1 MGLGYRFWAALLALS
16 LVLGFGCA
24 PQKIP
29 PPPSPEQQFAR
40 LQDRAE
46 DAWTNGRYGLSES
59 LYLRVLEKEGL
70 DRKTRVQA
78 WERAAASALRAGK
91 VQKSREHLQAWAGE
105 MPGARQTWAWLRIDA
120 LSHED
125 PGRIESRLSSLM
137 ESPDIPWRV
146 RQEAAW
152 FLTRRFLDQDEPA
165 RAWGVQER
173 IYGLAESREQKFE
186 LEDEFLKL
194 MSTFEESEWSRVE
207 PSLADADPGRYPY
220 ALLKWELA
228 MKRFLFGRASWTD
241 TWQEL
246 TMILGSAELTDL
258 ERLKMELAFLEEY
271 YQRPFFG
278 VALLLPLS
286 GGYQDIGWKVL
297 RGAEVAQY
305 QLSRLGL
312 NVQVR
317 TINTEADGWLDQ
329 LRSLPSGFS
338 LVGGPLRGRIWETV
352 VQNNLQDK
360 RTFFAFRSTLAPA
373 EEGIDGYRF
382 FPSHGDQVRPLIQ
395 AAMEELGIDRFGI
408 LYPKGEY
415 GRRMASAFWKET
427 VNHQGRLTGLAGY
440 RQDEPSDW
448 KQDVADFLR
457 VPEEF
462 FQEREDNGQDAN
474 ATRVNR
480 EDPDFGAVFIPDSFH
495 HAQILIPEF
504 YFFDEDRLVFL
515 GPALWSQQARHVS
528 KLDRQFYQLAL
539 MPGAWWANNP
549 DPAMDNLR
557 NLLQDTVQGEPDFW
571 VSLGFD
577 FLRFAHRVFSRDAAH
592 KGRDLNQRLADLQ
605 DFSWSMAPLEW
616 NEYGQA
622 SQDLYLFELRGDRMI
637 RADVKS
643 MNGLLEKRREL
654 HEKRH
659 GSARDQGRAAGGP
672 DPAE

>member
-1 MGLGYRFWAALLALS
+1 MGLRFRFWSALLALS
-16 LVLGFGCA
+16 LILGYGCA
-24 PQKIP
+24 PEKIP
-29 PPPSPEQQFAR
+29 PPPTPEQQLAR

-46 DAWTNGRYGLSES
+46 AAWTSRRYEASED
-59 LYLRVLEKEGL
+59 LYLRMLEQDGL
-70 DRKTRVQA
+70 DREAKMQA
-78 WERAAASALRAGK
+78 WERAAASALRTGK
-91 VQKSREHLQAWAGE
+91 VNRAREHLQAWARE
-105 MPGARQTWAWLRIDA
+105 IQKARQTWAWMRIDA
-120 LSHED
+120 LSLED
-125 PGRIESRLSSLM
+125 PDSIESRLVSIM
-137 ESPDIPWRV
+137 ESPDHPWQV
-146 RQEAAW
+146 RREAGW
-152 FLTRRFLDQDEPA
+152 FLTRRFLDRDRPS
-165 RAWGVQER
+165 RAWEAQEK
-173 IYGLAESREQKFE
+173 IYGLAESREQKFA
-186 LEDEFLKL
+186 LEDELLRL
-194 MSTFEESEWSRVE
+194 MSTFEQSEWSRIE
-207 PSLADADPGRYPY
+207 PSLADTDPGQYPY

-228 MKRFLFGRASWTD
+228 VKRFLFGRASWPN

-246 TMILGSAELTDL
+246 AMILGSAELADL

-305 QLSRLGL
+305 QLTRLGL
-312 NVQVR
+312 NIQVR
-317 TINTEADGWLDQ
+317 TINTDVDGWLDQ

-338 LVGGPLRGRIWETV
+338 LVGGPLRSRIWETV
-352 VQNNLQDK
+352 VQNHLQERK
-360 RTFFAFRSTLAPA
+360 TFFAFRSTLAPA

-382 FPSHGDQVRPLIQ
+382 FPSHEDQVRPLIQ
-395 AAMEELGIDRFGI
+395 AAMGELGIDRFGV
-408 LYPKGEY
+408 LYPKGAY

-427 VNHQGRLTGLAGY
+427 VHHQGRLTGLAGY

-462 FQEREDNGQDAN
+462 FQERDDTGQDAN

-504 YFFDEDRLVFL
+504 HFFDEDRLVFL
-515 GPALWSQQARHVS
+515 GPALWSQQAKKVS
-528 KLDRQFYQLAL
+528 KLDRQFYKLAL
-539 MPGAWWANNP
+539 MPGAWWAESP
-549 DPAMDNLR
+549 DPAMDNLK

-577 FLRFAHRVFSRDAAH
+577 FLRFAHRVFSQDAVQ
-592 KGRDLNQRLADLQ
+592 KGRSLNQRLAALQ

-616 NEYGQA
+616 DEYGQA
-622 SQDLYLFELRGDRMI
+622 SQDLYLFELQGGRMI

-643 MNGLLEKRREL
+643 MKGLLERRLKL
-654 HEKRH
+654 HEQRH
-659 GSARDQGRAAGGP
+659 GAAREEQQPAGSP
-672 DPAE
+672 DSTE